1 MSLIFNSMKKIILF
15 FITLFS
21 LSTYSEYAVDQETIN
36 FDSNGVSIAYTV
48 AGEENA
54 TPVLMVMGLM
64 ASHRLWG
71 EYLVNGLVDAG
82 YKVILFDNR
91 DTGDSENLDRL
102 GKPNIYWKFA
112 LSYMGIGFSAP
123 YTLEDMAD
131 DGIRVLDELNI
142 DNAHIVGAS
151 MGGMIAQ
158 TMASSYPERTKSL
171 VSIMSTSGAKHLPE
185 MSQQNQSNFSGVR
198 DLDLDQVHAYGFYPE
213 AMGRQM
219 TAILQAGDR
228 SDQIKTIAV
237 PTLIQHGID
246 DTLLPVEHGK
256 HTAELIPGS
265 EIIIYDGMG
274 HNLPD
279 EVVPTVLSDMLS
291 FFAGV

>member
-1 MSLIFNSMKKIILF
+1 MNLIFNSMKKIILF

>member
-1 MSLIFNSMKKIILF
+1 MKKIIILF
-15 FITLFS
+15 VTLLS
-21 LSTYSEYAVDQETIN
+21 LSVYSEYKVDQKTIN

-64 ASHRLWG
+64 ASHKLWG
-71 EYLVNGLVDAG
+71 EYLVNGLVEAG

-102 GKPNIYWKFA
+102 GKPNLYWKFG
-112 LSYMGIGFSAP
+112 LSYLGIDFGAP
-123 YTLEDMAD
+123 YTLQDMAA
-131 DGIRVLDELNI
+131 DGIAVLDELKL

-158 TMASSYPERTKSL
+158 TIASSYPERTKSL
-171 VSIMSTSGAKHLPE
+171 VSIMSTSGARHLPE
-185 MSQQNQSNFSGVR
+185 MSDSNQSNFRNVGE
-198 DLDLDQVHAYGFYPE
+198 LDIEQVHAFGFYPE
-213 AMGRQM
+213 AMSRQM
-219 TAILQAGDR
+219 TAILKAGDR
-228 SDQIKTIAV
+228 SEQIKTISV

-256 HTAELIPGS
+256 HTAELIQGS
-265 EIIIYDGMG
+265 EIVIYDGMG

-279 EVVPTVLSDMLS
+279 EVVPTVLSDMLG
-291 FFAGV
+291 FFEET

>member
-185 MSQQNQSNFSGVR
+185 MSQQNQDNFSGVGE
-198 DLDLDQVHAYGFYPE
+198 LDLDQVHAYGFYPE

-291 FFAGV
+291 FFEGV

>member
-21 LSTYSEYAVDQETIN
+21 LSIYSEYAVDQETIN

-185 MSQQNQSNFSGVR
+185 MSQQNQDNFSGVGE
-198 DLDLDQVHAYGFYPE
+198 LDLDQVHAYGFYPE

-291 FFAGV
+291 FFEGV

>member
-1 MSLIFNSMKKIILF
+1 MKKIILF
-15 FITLFS
+15 FIILFS
-21 LSTYSEYAVDQETIN
+21 LSTYSDYTVDQETIS

-54 TPVLMVMGLM
+54 TPVLMIMGLM

-123 YTLEDMAD
+123 YTLDDMAA

-158 TMASSYPERTKSL
+158 TIASSYPERTKSL
-171 VSIMSTSGAKHLPE
+171 VSIMSTSGARHLPE
-185 MSQQNQSNFSGVR
+185 MSQQNQDNFSGVG

-228 SDQIKTIAV
+228 SDQIKTISV
-237 PTLIQHGID
+237 PTLIQHGVN

-256 HTAELIPGS
+256 HTAELIQGS

-291 FFAGV
+291 FFDR

>member
-1 MSLIFNSMKKIILF
+1 MNLIFNSMKKIILF

-291 FFAGV
+291 FFEGV

>member
-21 LSTYSEYAVDQETIN
+21 LSIYSEYAVDQETIN

-64 ASHRLWG
+64 ASHRLRG

>member
-21 LSTYSEYAVDQETIN
+21 LSIYSEYAVDQETIN

-158 TMASSYPERTKSL
+158 TIASSYPERTKSL
-171 VSIMSTSGAKHLPE
+171 VSIMSFPSLK
-185 MSQQNQSNFSGVR
+185 
-198 DLDLDQVHAYGFYPE
+198 
-213 AMGRQM
+213 
-219 TAILQAGDR
+219 
-228 SDQIKTIAV
+228 
-237 PTLIQHGID
+237 
-246 DTLLPVEHGK
+246 
-256 HTAELIPGS
+256 
-265 EIIIYDGMG
+265 
-274 HNLPD
+274 
-279 EVVPTVLSDMLS
+279 
-291 FFAGV
+291 

>member
-291 FFAGV
+291 FFEGV

>member
-21 LSTYSEYAVDQETIN
+21 LSAYSEYAVDQETIN

-291 FFAGV
+291 FFEGV

>member
-1 MSLIFNSMKKIILF
+1 MKRLLIAFSVSLL
-15 FITLFS
+15 S
-21 LSTYSEYAVDQETIN
+21 LCVHSEYTVDQETIA

-48 AGEENA
+48 AGEAND

-71 EYLVNGLVDAG
+71 EYLVNGLVEAG
-82 YKVILFDNR
+82 YKVVLFDNR

-123 YTLEDMAD
+123 YTLEDMAA

-158 TMASSYPERTKSL
+158 TIASSYPERTKSL
-171 VSIMSTSGAKHLPE
+171 VSIMSTSGARHLPE
-185 MSQQNQSNFSGVR
+185 MSQQNQDNFSGVGE
-198 DLDLDQVHAYGFYPE
+198 LDSEQVHAYGFYPE

-228 SDQIKTIAV
+228 SEQIKTISV

-246 DTLLPVEHGK
+246 DTLLPVEHGQ
-256 HTAELIPGS
+256 HTAELIQGS
-265 EIIIYDGMG
+265 EMIIYDGMG

-291 FFAGV
+291 FFDK

>member
-1 MSLIFNSMKKIILF
+1 MKKIIILF
-15 FITLFS
+15 VTLLS
-21 LSTYSEYAVDQETIN
+21 LSAYSEYTVDQETIN

-48 AGEENA
+48 AGEENE

-91 DTGDSENLDRL
+91 DTGESENLDRL

-123 YTLEDMAD
+123 YTLGDMAA

-158 TMASSYPERTKSL
+158 TMA
-171 VSIMSTSGAKHLPE
+171 
-185 MSQQNQSNFSGVR
+185 
-198 DLDLDQVHAYGFYPE
+198 
-213 AMGRQM
+213 
-219 TAILQAGDR
+219 
-228 SDQIKTIAV
+228 
-237 PTLIQHGID
+237 
-246 DTLLPVEHGK
+246 
-256 HTAELIPGS
+256 
-265 EIIIYDGMG
+265 
-274 HNLPD
+274 
-279 EVVPTVLSDMLS
+279 
-291 FFAGV
+291 

>member
-185 MSQQNQSNFSGVR
+185 MSQQNQDNFSGVGE
-198 DLDLDQVHAYGFYPE
+198 LDLDQVHAYGFYPE

>member
-1 MSLIFNSMKKIILF
+1 MKKIILF
-15 FITLFS
+15 FII
-21 LSTYSEYAVDQETIN
+21 LSPLSAYSDYTVDQETIN

-48 AGEENA
+48 AGEENV

-123 YTLEDMAD
+123 YTLDDMAA

-158 TMASSYPERTKSL
+158 TIASSYPERTKSL
-171 VSIMSTSGAKHLPE
+171 VSIMSTSGARHLPE
-185 MSQQNQSNFSGVR
+185 MSQQNQDNFSGVG

-228 SDQIKTIAV
+228 SDQIKTISV
-237 PTLIQHGID
+237 PTLIQHGIN

-256 HTAELIPGS
+256 HTAELIQGS

-291 FFAGV
+291 FFDR

>member
-21 LSTYSEYAVDQETIN
+21 LSIYSEYAVDQETIN

-279 EVVPTVLSDMLS
+279 EVVPSVLSDMLS
-291 FFAGV
+291 FFDR

>member
-21 LSTYSEYAVDQETIN
+21 LSIYSEYAVDQETIN

>member
-1 MSLIFNSMKKIILF
+1 MKKIILF
-15 FITLFS
+15 FIILLP
-21 LSTYSEYAVDQETIN
+21 LSAYSDYTVDQETIN

-48 AGEENA
+48 AGEENV

-123 YTLEDMAD
+123 YTLGDMAA

-158 TMASSYPERTKSL
+158 TIASSYPERTKSL
-171 VSIMSTSGAKHLPE
+171 VSIMSTSGARHLPE
-185 MSQQNQSNFSGVR
+185 MSQQNQDNFSGVG

-228 SDQIKTIAV
+228 SDQIKKINV

-256 HTAELIPGS
+256 HTAELIQDS
-265 EIIIYDGMG
+265 EIIIYEGMG

-279 EVVPTVLSDMLS
+279 EVVPTVLSDMLN
-291 FFAGV
+291 FFQGTQNFPGS

>member
-123 YTLEDMAD
+123 YTLEDKAD

-142 DNAHIVGAS
+142 DNAHNVGAS

-291 FFAGV
+291 FFEGV

>member
-1 MSLIFNSMKKIILF
+1 MNLIFNSMKKIILF

-185 MSQQNQSNFSGVR
+185 MSQQNQDNFSGVGE
-198 DLDLDQVHAYGFYPE
+198 LDLDQVHAYGFYPE

-291 FFAGV
+291 FFEGV

>member
-21 LSTYSEYAVDQETIN
+21 LSTYSEYKVDQKTIN

-185 MSQQNQSNFSGVR
+185 MSQQNQDNFSGVGE
-198 DLDLDQVHAYGFYPE
+198 LDLDQVHAYGFYPE